1 MNKNIEFII
10 PNKLAAVKFS
20 YIPFISEI
28 DYKPDPDTPAYTED
42 LRITDQGVLLLN
54 KDRPGYDVLQKIFR
68 QVVPLPYTRLRWQRK
83 KLATKSRR
91 SLYDNL
97 YLLCIDA
104 EHERRQKVKQGRCAI
119 DGND

>member
-83 KLATKSRR
+83 SWQPKAAAVSMIIFICSVLMQSMSGGKKS
-91 SLYDNL
+91 SKGGV
-97 YLLCIDA
+97 
-104 EHERRQKVKQGRCAI
+104 Q
-119 DGND
+119 